1 MKWYLN
7 TLWIKPLLACAGV
20 CNLIF
25 GSVILFYHTSL
36 INHSGLHLGYH
47 SLLWEVLGVLVCVY
61 GAGYLI
67 AAANPFRH
75 WVVVM
80 LGLTFNLL
88 TAFVLGYSILSGK
101 VSESVWLVVFIN
113 NLIWVAPFA
122 VILFGAFEQN
132 RRLSEQLNYYYT
144 SRADVKNL
152 PVLTNKG
159 ASIVLL
165 AESTP
170 VLLVF
175 LRQFGCT
182 FCRETLNAIARDRN
196 TIEALGTKIVLV
208 HMATDARAK
217 EVTEKYNLQDL
228 HRISDTEKFLYN
240 YFALEQGNFEQLFG
254 LKVIARSIIAGV
266 FGKNLIGSPEGDYTQ
281 LPGVFLVHK
290 GKVVKSYRH
299 FTAAD
304 TPDYIYLANC
314 ETCM

>member
-20 CNLIF
+20 CNFIF
-25 GSVILFYHTSL
+25 GLGILFYYSSPDNFSNLHTG
-36 INHSGLHLGYH
+36 HQ
-47 SLLWEVLGVLVCVY
+47 SLLWEVLAVLVCAY
-61 GAGYLI
+61 GVGYLI
-67 AAANPFRH
+67 AATNPFRH

-80 LGLTFNLL
+80 LGLTFNLV
-88 TAFVLGYSILSGK
+88 TAFVLGYYILSGK
-101 VSESVWLVVFIN
+101 ISESVWLVILIN
-113 NLIWVAPFA
+113 NLIWVAPFV

-132 RRLSEQLNYYYT
+132 RRLSEQLNYFYT
-144 SRADVKNL
+144 SRADVNSL

-170 VLLVF
+170 VMLVF

-182 FCRETLNAIARDRN
+182 FCRETLNAIARDRK
-196 TIEALGTKIVLV
+196 TIEALGTKIVLI
-208 HMATDARAK
+208 HMATEARAK
-217 EVTEKYNLQDL
+217 EVMEKYNLSDL
-228 HRISDTEKFLYN
+228 HRISDTERFLYN

-266 FGKNLIGSPEGDYTQ
+266 FGKNSIGSPEGDYTQ

-304 TPDYIYLANC
+304 TPDYVYLANC